1 MASLKMRCYNI
12 VLFSTRITKEMAL
25 VNLKECIIQAS
36 AQRYAI
42 GCFNIINIESLNGI
56 IRAAE
61 NKRSPVCLTIHPPH
75 FKYNDLETFI
85 CSVKAAA
92 NKATVPVVLHLD
104 NAEEI
109 EQIVSAVKYGFTS
122 LMYIGKKHM
131 SRSEKIEKT
140 KLAAEIAHFAGL
152 LIESDVPYDYNGQT
166 TIENIVEF
174 VNETGIDIISANII
188 SKAISGNETTIDI
201 DLDLLRKI
209 KQATG
214 KYVSLHGGSGVPDDS
229 IRKAIS
235 VGLDKMHIYGKAA
248 DLSLNN
254 IKTYLGKGQP
264 DIIELLNEIKVS
276 FMQIIETNIEL
287 FGSSKKIDV
296 NNNHYLESDLI
307 DDYKVSEII
316 TKVIVEN
323 IEKFK

>member
-1 MASLKMRCYNI
+1 
-12 VLFSTRITKEMAL
+12 MAL

-36 AQRYAI
+36 AQKYAI

-92 NKATVPVVLHLD
+92 DKATVPVVLHLD

-109 EQIVSAVKYGFTS
+109 EQIVLAVKHGFTS

-140 KLAAEIAHFAGL
+140 KLATEIAHFAGF
-152 LIESDVPYDYNGQT
+152 LIESDVPYDRNE
-166 TIENIVEF
+166 ENYIANMIDF
-174 VNETGIDIISANII
+174 VNKTGIDIISANII
-188 SKAISGNETTIDI
+188 RKETYDQGSAALDI
-201 DLDLLRKI
+201 DFELLRKI
-209 KQATG
+209 KQVTG
-214 KYVSLHGGSGVPDDS
+214 KYVSLHGGSGVPDES

-235 VGLDKMHIYGKAA
+235 IGLDKMHIYVKAA
-248 DLSLNN
+248 DLSLKN
-254 IKTYLGKGQP
+254 IKSYLEKGQP
-264 DIIELLNEIKVS
+264 DIIELLNEIHVS

-287 FGSSKKIDV
+287 FGSAQKSSDV
-296 NNNHYLESDLI
+296 VHASGFELSREDNQKL
-307 DDYKVSEII
+307 VEII
-316 TKVIVEN
+316 TRVIVEK
-323 IEKFK
+323 IGR